1 MLPWMFTRQKT
12 GSVVCVSCGSLVGV
26 NDDKCYTCG
35 RRNPGLWGYAPL
47 LRRLGNDFGF
57 VTLVIYGCSFLYA
70 ATLIGTVLLGGSI
83 LGGGLFSM
91 LAPNSYLVRA
101 FGASGAIPVYV
112 DNMWWTVLSAG
123 WLHGSALHILFNMM
137 WVRQLGPV
145 TADIYGAGRMVIIYS
160 VASVVGFLVSSTAGL
175 YLGNAP
181 LAFLRG
187 AGLTLGAS
195 APIFGLLGAL
205 VHYGRRGGS
214 SLIGGQAM
222 QYAVVL
228 FVFGLIM
235 PGGGIDNYAHA
246 GGFVGGYAASLW
258 LDPLKPEKMNHII
271 GALLCLAATA
281 LSVLASLVIWVPRFF
296 P

>member
-1 MLPWMFTRQKT
+1 
-12 GSVVCVSCGSLVGV
+12 LV
-26 NDDKCYTCG
+26 
-35 RRNPGLWGYAPL
+35 
-47 LRRLGNDFGF
+47 RRLGNDFGF
-57 VTLVIYGCSFLYA
+57 VTLVIYGCSILYA
-70 ATLIGTVLLGGSI
+70 VTLLATVVLGGNILGGS
-83 LGGGLFSM
+83 LFNM
-91 LAPNSYLVRA
+91 LAPDSSVVRA
-101 FGASGAIPVYV
+101 FGASGAVPVFL
-112 DNMWWTVLSAG
+112 DGMWWTVLSAG

-145 TADIYGAGRMVIIYS
+145 TADIYGAGRMVIIYTI
-160 VASVVGFLVSSTAGL
+160 AGVVGFLVSSFAGL

-181 LAFLRG
+181 LPFLRG

-195 APIFGLLGAL
+195 APIFGLLVAL

-246 GGFVGGYAASLW
+246 GGFAGGYAASLW
-258 LDPLKPEKMNHII
+258 LDPLKPEKMNHVL
-271 GALLCLAATA
+271 GAILCLVLAA
-281 LSVLASLVIWVPRFF
+281 LSVLASLFIWVPRFF
-296 P
+296 PPR